1 MQVGGNFKY
10 LVVGRFFKLHIDFWW
25 FCNVDL
31 FERPEEFL
39 PERFLHSETGMKEDA
54 KNAQDLRANLP
65 FGAGRVRWLLVYFLP
80 LPAKSCFGSA
90 DMNLCWTVDSEFVRE

>member
-1 MQVGGNFKY
+1 LY
-10 LVVGRFFKLHIDFWW
+10 IDFWW

-65 FGAGRVRWLLVYFLP
+65 FGAGRVRCPFPLSSFPRSLVLAMLTWMLL
-80 LPAKSCFGSA
+80 
-90 DMNLCWTVDSEFVRE
+90 DVDSESVQE